1 MDKKIK
7 ILIGAG
13 VIFFICLV
21 TWVIRTTPK
30 APPPKEKIE
39 PPTVME
45 YEGNTITEEK
55 DGVKLWEITSD
66 KIKIDSVTQ
75 LAEFDKVDG
84 KFFQDDGKILTVT
97 ADKGVYNQQTKDIH
111 IEGKVVLIDGD
122 GAKLT
127 SKKLDWNSK
136 EETITATEDVK
147 LFREDIRA
155 TGDMAS
161 SSDGFKHFFMKGN
174 VRILKGVKNDDY
186 AKELEEKKAEQE
198 KLDKEKAATENQKNN
213 SADENKNNG
222 V

>member
-1 MDKKIK
+1 MDNKIK

-13 VIFFICLV
+13 IIFFICLV

-30 APPPKEKIE
+30 APPLKEKID

-55 DGVKLWEITSD
+55 NGVKLWEMSAD

-75 LAEFDKVDG
+75 LAEFDKIDG
-84 KFFQDDGKILTVT
+84 KFFQDDGKVLKVT
-97 ADKGVYNQQTKDIH
+97 ANKGVYNQQTKDIH
-111 IEGKVVLIDGD
+111 IEGEVVLYDAD

-127 SKKLDWNSK
+127 SKNLDWSNK

-147 LFREDIRA
+147 IFREDVRA
-155 TGDMAS
+155 TGDFAS

-174 VRILKGVKNDDY
+174 VKILKGVKNDDY

-198 KLDKEKAATENQKNN
+198 KLDAEKANVENQKNN
-213 SADENKNNG
+213 SDEEQKG
-222 V
+222 S

>member
-1 MDKKIK
+1 MDNKIK

-13 VIFFICLV
+13 IIFFICLV

-30 APPPKEKIE
+30 APPLKEKID

-55 DGVKLWEITSD
+55 NGVKLWEMSAD

-84 KFFQDDGKILTVT
+84 KFFQDDGKVLKVT
-97 ADKGVYNQQTKDIH
+97 ANKGVYNQQTKDIH
-111 IEGKVVLIDGD
+111 IEGEVVLYDAD

-127 SKKLDWNSK
+127 SKNLDWTSK
-136 EETITATEDVK
+136 EEIITATEDVK
-147 LFREDIRA
+147 IFREDVRA
-155 TGDMAS
+155 TGDFAS

-174 VRILKGVKNDDY
+174 VKILKGVKNDDY
-186 AKELEEKKAEQE
+186 SKELEERKKAEQE
-198 KLDKEKAATENQKNN
+198 KLAKEKAAAENQKNN
-213 SADENKNNG
+213 SNTEQKG
-222 V
+222 S